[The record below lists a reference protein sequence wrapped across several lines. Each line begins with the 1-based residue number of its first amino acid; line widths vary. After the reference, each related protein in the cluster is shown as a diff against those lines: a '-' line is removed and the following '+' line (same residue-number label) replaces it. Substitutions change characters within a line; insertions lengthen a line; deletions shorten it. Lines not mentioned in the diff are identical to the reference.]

1 LSAASRVHRLRET
14 EASRAVRPVSV
25 VRADAASGKD
35 ARSNAAMAGGP
46 SDRLRSLRRA
56 PAREAW
62 DQLAKPLRN
71 GQGIRVLFF
80 GITQYGKSTSVRDFL
95 AYIATERLVDLTL
108 IHDVKMKRPQFE
120 GQIIHDADVIPANPP
135 ERYPATYVLR
145 RRDVDHVPSVEVASR
160 FAFEQA
166 WDGTRTLLVVDE
178 MRWALTESGDSFDA
192 PHVRRIYCEGGGL
205 GSSIIATKQLPQH
218 TPSEAIGQSKL
229 VFHRQA
235 DKVLKFLIRQGTID
249 ERDAEVISQLDVG
262 EFVALDAEDNFDG
275 TVYLTPPPA
284 RRAVPD
290 EQEQAPP

>member
-1 LSAASRVHRLRET
+1 M
-14 EASRAVRPVSV
+14 SV
-25 VRADAASGKD
+25 VRAPETRSKD
-35 ARSNAAMAGGP
+35 ARPNAEVAGGP
-46 SDRLRSLRRA
+46 SERVRGLRRA

-62 DQLAKPLRN
+62 SQLAAPLRK

-95 AYIATERLVDLTL
+95 AYLESEKLTDLTV

-120 GQIIHDADVIPANPP
+120 GEIIHEADHIPANPP
-135 ERYPATYVLR
+135 ERYPATRVLR
-145 RRDVDHVPSVEVASR
+145 RRDVNHVPSVEAAAK
-160 FAFEQA
+160 FCFEQA
-166 WDGTRTLLVVDE
+166 WDGCRTLLVVDE

-218 TPSEAIGQSKL
+218 TPSEAIGQSKI

-235 DKVLKFLIRQGTID
+235 DKVLKFLVRQGTID
-249 ERDAEVISQLDVG
+249 ERDAEVISSLDVG

-275 TVYLTPPPA
+275 TVYVTPPPA
-284 RRAVPD
+284 RRA
-290 EQEQAPP
+290 APEEEEPPP